1 MMAAGNSNIFLMNP
15 NGIRFGSGASL
26 NIGGSLI
33 ATTADEIFF
42 EHGFS
47 FSKTSTLPDGF
58 AALGQPVS
66 MRLTDRN
73 GEIRVSGLGQALGVI
88 DPNTGTPIPPQRL
101 PQAEANDLRLRS
113 GGSLALIGNQI
124 TIDNGVISNPSG
136 HIELAGVK
144 DGSVAISPGSSGQGM
159 NFDYSFDY
167 SNVSQFGEI
176 RAVKA
181 SLIDVS
187 GDPGGSITLTGGFIS
202 LLENSKLLSL
212 NEGDQVSGDITIKAD
227 QLLRLAEKIDE
238 VNFPI
243 DPNAFPSSYITSQV
257 SGNGR
262 AGNIVISARELIM
275 SNGAT
280 VLSAAF
286 STGVAGD
293 ISIDVAES
301 FQILNGVS
309 SAAPTILT
317 SQTYDSAQSG
327 KIAINAKY
335 LDVLEGGRITS
346 SSFATSDAGLV
357 EISASEAINIVGTIP
372 NEPFSRSVISSD
384 AFRSGNS
391 GKVVIDTRRLR
402 LADGGEASASSFA
415 QGDAGEVRINAT
427 ESIEVTGFSPTFD
440 ADRTLLETGPSLIS
454 SSAPIRPKEFRDFF
468 RLPDVPSGK
477 SGNVQ
482 INTPKLVISDRARVT
497 VQNDGP
503 QDAGDINITA
513 DQVIL
518 KSAASIT
525 AATANGRGGN
535 ILLNVRQG
543 VGLLGNSNISTS
555 AKGPGNGGNITINTD
570 FIAAGLINPGN
581 TIATN
586 PSSPAQPSPTR
597 VRVNQPQAR
606 RPNPSQKLNNRPGGP
621 NRQNNNISANAIDGN
636 GGNINIS
643 VLALFGIDAS
653 DAELPRRNDIT
664 ATSENG
670 ADGIVSIRNLEL
682 DPLKNFG
689 APENPLDIEA
699 LIGKSCISEAV
710 RRRLRTGKF
719 TVSNAIGGFLEN
731 PFELPLRSQI
741 STYDLPSPNP
751 ETIASS
757 LEPLPFEANSLRKL
771 TNGTIVLGR
780 RCV

>member
-1 MMAAGNSNIFLMNP
+1 DGQMGVNFAIDQGKRSGNHLFHSFQSFSVSEGGSVRFENPLEIDSIFVRVTSNLPSNIDGLLMAAGNSSIFLMNP

-26 NIGGSLI
+26 NIGGSLV

-47 FSKTSTLPDGF
+47 FSKNSALPNGF
-58 AALGQPVS
+58 ALGQPVS

-73 GEIRVSGLGQALGVI
+73 AGISVSGLGQALGVI

-101 PQAEANDLRLRS
+101 FQVEASDLRLRS

-136 HIELAGVK
+136 HIEIAGVK
-144 DGSVAISPGSSGQGM
+144 DGSVAISPGSSGQGI
-159 NFDYSFDY
+159 NFDY

-187 GDPGGSITLTGGFIS
+187 GDPGGSIALTGGFIS

-212 NEGDQVSGDITIKAD
+212 NEGEKSSGDITINAYE
-227 QLLRLAEKIDE
+227 LLKLGDE
-238 VNFPI
+238 LPFQI
-243 DPNAFPSSYITSQV
+243 DPRAFPSPYVTSQV

-262 AGNIVISARELIM
+262 AGNIVISTHELIM

-280 VLSAAF
+280 VVSAAF
-286 STGVAGD
+286 SNGIAGD

-301 FQILNGVS
+301 FQILNGIS
-309 SAAPTILT
+309 FAGPTILT
-317 SQTYDSAQSG
+317 SQIYDSSQSG
-327 KIAINAKY
+327 KIAINTNR
-335 LDVLEGGRITS
+335 LDVLDGGRITS
-346 SSFATSDAGLV
+346 SSFSTNNAGLV
-357 EISASEAINIVGTIP
+357 EVFASEEINIAGTIP
-372 NEPFSRSVISSD
+372 NEPFSRSVVSSD

-391 GKVVIDTRRLR
+391 GRVVIDTRRLR
-402 LADGGEASASSFA
+402 IADGGEIAASAVA

-427 ESIEVTGFSPTFD
+427 ESIEVTGFSHAFNED
-440 ADRTLLETGPSLIS
+440 GTLLDPGPSLIS
-454 SSAPIRPKEFRDFF
+454 SSAPIRSKEFRDFF
-468 RLPDVPSGK
+468 GLPDVPSGL

-503 QDAGDINITA
+503 QDAGDIDITA

-518 KSAASIT
+518 KNAAGIT
-525 AATANGRGGN
+525 AATANGQGGN

-597 VRVNQPQAR
+597 VRVNQLQAADPIPAR
-606 RPNPSQKLNNRPGGP
+606 SSTTDRAAPTDKTTTSAPTPSTVTAVISTSPYLRCSGLTPAMPNYPVATTSPPPPRTE
-621 NRQNNNISANAIDGN
+621 RM
-636 GGNINIS
+636 
-643 VLALFGIDAS
+643 ALFPS
-653 DAELPRRNDIT
+653 
-664 ATSENG
+664 ATSNW
-670 ADGIVSIRNLEL
+670 I
-682 DPLKNFG
+682 P
-689 APENPLDIEA
+689 
-699 LIGKSCISEAV
+699 
-710 RRRLRTGKF
+710 
-719 TVSNAIGGFLEN
+719 
-731 PFELPLRSQI
+731 
-741 STYDLPSPNP
+741 
-751 ETIASS
+751 
-757 LEPLPFEANSLRKL
+757 
-771 TNGTIVLGR
+771 
-780 RCV
+780 